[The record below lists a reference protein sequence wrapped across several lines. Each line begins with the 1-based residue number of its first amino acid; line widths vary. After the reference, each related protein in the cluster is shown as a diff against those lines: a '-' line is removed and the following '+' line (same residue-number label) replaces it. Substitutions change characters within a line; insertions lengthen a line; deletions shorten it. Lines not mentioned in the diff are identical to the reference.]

1 MDENKL
7 ESIEI
12 IRGLVEGA
20 IVTHNVEYM
29 THLINKMLTE
39 YVELATLATDG
50 KYNKDWT
57 HMQVLNY
64 ITYGYGE
71 NDGT

>member
-1 MDENKL
+1 MDNDK
-7 ESIEI
+7 IEHNIDI

-20 IVTHNVEYM
+20 IITHNVEYM

-50 KYNKDWT
+50 QYDKDWT
-57 HMQVLNY
+57 HREVLNY
-64 ITYGYGE
+64 ITYGDDNG
-71 NDGT
+71 N